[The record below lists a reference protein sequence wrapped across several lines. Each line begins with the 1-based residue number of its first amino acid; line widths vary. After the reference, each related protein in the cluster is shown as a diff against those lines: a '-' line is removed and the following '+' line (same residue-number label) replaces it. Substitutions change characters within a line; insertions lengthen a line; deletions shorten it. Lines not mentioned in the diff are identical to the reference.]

1 MFLSFEWAKRWLPA
15 VFLLL
20 SLFLPW
26 WAFVWERMSSTVY
39 MSLPWSATVGVFR
52 ETEYIWGEFL
62 IRYNHIPYMLFVSS
76 SIVVAG
82 LCGLTDKSR
91 VRTIG
96 GLLGIVG
103 VISYFVL
110 VFPKSIGA
118 FDPPLWEGNP
128 YFGIAHSWRPS
139 RFAVAVRETRI
150 WFLSAGFYLA
160 LAGSLMLLSPLIRT
174 LIERL
179 RKRLQS
185 SRLQPNTLS
194 EENSEIQPR

>member
-1 MFLSFEWAKRWLPA
+1 MLLSVEWAKRWLSA
-15 VFLLL
+15 ALLLL

-26 WAFVWERMSSTVY
+26 WAFVWERMGSTVY
-39 MSLPWSATVGVFR
+39 MSLPWSATVSVFR

-62 IRYNHIPYMLFVSS
+62 IRYNQIPYMLFVSS

-103 VISYFVL
+103 VISFFVL
-110 VFPKSIGA
+110 VFPESIGA

-128 YFGIAHSWRPS
+128 YFGIAHSWRPA
-139 RFAVAVRETRI
+139 RFAGRVHETWI
-150 WFLSAGFYLA
+150 WFLSVGFYLA
-160 LAGSLMLLSPLIRT
+160 LAGSIMLLLPTIRT

-179 RKRLQS
+179 RKRPQTS
-185 SRLQPNTLS
+185 
-194 EENSEIQPR
+194 